1 MPSISTVSAVING
14 QTYNLT
20 LDSASGKYKATI
32 TAPSKSSYNEPGH
45 YYDVKVTA
53 EDEYGNTVSA
63 DSTHA
68 TLGESLQLRVK
79 EKTKPVI
86 AVTAPTAGATVTNNK
101 PVIKINVT
109 DSDSGID
116 TSTFKLYIDNGPAI
130 TWSSGSAST
139 ITNGYTWTYTPTTA
153 LSDGSHTLKID
164 VSDHDGNAAT
174 QKTSTFKVDTTPP
187 VLSVTT
193 PTDNYYTKETSLTV
207 NGTTNDATSSPV
219 TITIKVNNVD
229 AGAVT
234 VQSNGSFS
242 KPITLISQMSPNVI
256 VVTATDGAGKTS
268 SVTRNVYCN
277 TVAPV
282 ISEVTIEPNPVDA
295 GATYVITV
303 TVS

>member
-1 MPSISTVSAVING
+1 MPNISTVSAVING

-101 PVIKINVT
+101 PAIKINVT

-130 TWSSGSAST
+130 TWMSGMRSE
-139 ITNGYTWTYTPTTA
+139 ITDGYTWTYTPTTA
-153 LSDGSHTLKID
+153 LSDGPHTLKID
-164 VSDHDGNAAT
+164 VSDFDNGMLSKTEFYRGREKIRLCEADFLHRAGIHAVRRIMGAAGNGRHA
-174 QKTSTFKVDTTPP
+174 SRVRG
-187 VLSVTT
+187 L
-193 PTDNYYTKETSLTV
+193 
-207 NGTTNDATSSPV
+207 
-219 TITIKVNNVD
+219 
-229 AGAVT
+229 
-234 VQSNGSFS
+234 
-242 KPITLISQMSPNVI
+242 
-256 VVTATDGAGKTS
+256 
-268 SVTRNVYCN
+268 
-277 TVAPV
+277 
-282 ISEVTIEPNPVDA
+282 
-295 GATYVITV
+295 
-303 TVS
+303 

>member
-1 MPSISTVSAVING
+1 MI
-14 QTYNLT
+14 
-20 LDSASGKYKATI
+20 
-32 TAPSKSSYNEPGH
+32 
-45 YYDVKVTA
+45 
-53 EDEYGNTVSA
+53 
-63 DSTHA
+63 
-68 TLGESLQLRVK
+68 
-79 EKTKPVI
+79 
-86 AVTAPTAGATVTNNK
+86 APTAGATVTNNK
-101 PVIKINVT
+101 PAIKINVT

-116 TSTFKLYIDNGPAI
+116 TSTFKLYIDSGSAI
-130 TWSSGSAST
+130 TWSSGSASV

-164 VSDHDGNAAT
+164 VSDYDGNAAT

-219 TITIKVNNVD
+219 TITIKVNDVD

-234 VQSNGSFS
+234 VQNNGSFS
-242 KPITLISQMSPNVI
+242 KAVTLISQMSPNVI

-277 TVAPV
+277 TIAPV
-282 ISEVTIEPNPVDA
+282 ISNVTIEPNPVDA

>member
-1 MPSISTVSAVING
+1 MPNISTVSAVING

-20 LDSASGKYKATI
+20 LDSTSGKYKATI

-86 AVTAPTAGATVTNNK
+86 AVTAPTAGATVPNNK
-101 PVIKINVT
+101 PAIKINVT

-116 TSTFKLYIDNGPAI
+116 TSTFKLYIDNGSAI
-130 TWSSGSAST
+130 TWMSGMRSE
-139 ITNGYTWTYTPTTA
+139 ITDGYTWTYTPTTA
-153 LSDGSHTLKID
+153 LSDGPHTLKID
-164 VSDHDGNAAT
+164 VSDFDGNAAT

-219 TITIKVNNVD
+219 TIAIKVNDVD

-234 VQSNGSFS
+234 VQSDGSFS
-242 KPITLISQMSPNVI
+242 KAVTLVSQESPNVI

-268 SVTRNVYCN
+268 TVTRHVYCN

-282 ISEVTIEPNPVDA
+282 ISAVTIEPNPVDA

>member
-1 MPSISTVSAVING
+1 MPNISTVSAVING

-53 EDEYGNTVSA
+53 TDDYGNSASA

-68 TLGESLQLRVK
+68 TLGESLQLYVK

-86 AVTAPTAGATVTNNK
+86 TVTAPTAGAAVTNNK
-101 PVIKINVT
+101 PSIKINVT

-116 TSTFKLYIDNGPAI
+116 TSTFKLYIDSGSAI
-130 TWSSGSAST
+130 IWSSGSAT
-139 ITNGYTWTYTPTTA
+139 AIANGYTWTYTPTTA
-153 LSDGSHTLKID
+153 LSDGSHTIKID

-187 VLSVTT
+187 VLSVTV
-193 PTDNYYTKETSLTV
+193 PADNYYTKETSLTV

-219 TITIKVNNVD
+219 TITIKVNDVD

-242 KPITLISQMSPNVI
+242 KAVTLISQALPNVI

-268 SVTRNVYCN
+268 TVTRNVYCN

-282 ISEVTIEPNPVDA
+282 ISAVTIEPNPVDA